1 MGATDLSPLI
11 CDPPPG
17 VVQPEAHTPHARCP
31 CPQGHPRLAVIPQE
45 GLGTRYKQQEGD
57 PGVSTGQV
65 TFFPQQQTDHARGL
79 HSW

>member
-45 GLGTRYKQQEGD
+45 GLETRYKQQEGD